1 MASPTQ
7 TTAAEKADNVGADPT
22 IAAGLTFQAGRDVV
36 VHVAHFTSGATITGV
51 AIGGTAGSRISRR
64 QYGTDPLY
72 AEAWL
77 IKGVGSNSSN
87 VNITVSGSG
96 HYITIVGREFPAS
109 TFGDIDSAAEG
120 GNEGS
125 ATSLTVSTAASIAQ
139 ASSALFATFVGQTSA
154 NPYGFIGI
162 TGYSDVVEQ
171 EDNVNSQSILCGWLE
186 ETTTGTK
193 SATAT
198 QASNFPWAGSLGVVK
213 LNAGGGGTT
222 AARLISGKLIRGG
235 RLIGGSLTS

>member
-1 MASPTQ
+1 MATPTQ
-7 TTAAEKADNVGADPT
+7 TTAAVKADNVGANPT

-36 VHVAHFTSGATITGV
+36 VHVGHFSGSSTISGL
-51 AIGGTAGSRISRR
+51 AIGGTAGSLIARR

-72 AEAWL
+72 AESWL
-77 IKGVGSNSSN
+77 VKGVGSSSSN
-87 VNITVSGSG
+87 INITVSGSG

-109 TFGDIDSAAEG
+109 TFGDIDFAAAG
-120 GNEGS
+120 GAEGS

-139 ASSALFATFVGQTSA
+139 ASSALFATFVSQTGA
-154 NPYGFIGI
+154 NPVGFIGI

-171 EDNVNSQSILCGWLE
+171 EDNVNSQSILAGWLE
-186 ETTTGTK
+186 ETTTGVK

-213 LNAGGGGTT
+213 LGGGGGGGT
-222 AARLISGKLIRGG
+222 AVPVFVNQLRQQGIL
-235 RLIGGSLTS
+235 